1 MMEPRDTGN
10 RHVETREF
18 VDGAT
23 VPDTSRAQSFPG
35 KERKKKDQT
44 FSNQKW
50 VMVSSGKKSVTKSG
64 DHTRSRIWILL
75 SSHNETH
82 KLGSC

>member
-35 KERKKKDQT
+35 KEIKKRGQKLTNQ
-44 FSNQKW
+44 SN
-50 VMVSSGKKSVTKSG
+50 SGL
-64 DHTRSRIWILL
+64 R
-75 SSHNETH
+75 N
-82 KLGSC
+82 

>member
-35 KERKKKDQT
+35 KEIKKRGKT
-44 FSNQKW
+44 LSNQ
-50 VMVSSGKKSVTKSG
+50 SNSG
-64 DHTRSRIWILL
+64 
-75 SSHNETH
+75 
-82 KLGSC
+82 

>member
-1 MMEPRDTGN
+1 MEPRDTGN

-35 KERKKKDQT
+35 KEIKKRGQKLTNQ
-44 FSNQKW
+44 SN
-50 VMVSSGKKSVTKSG
+50 SGLRNQLERVGKRHAQMPQRYTYTGVYKEVQYAY
-64 DHTRSRIWILL
+64 
-75 SSHNETH
+75 
-82 KLGSC
+82 

>member
-35 KERKKKDQT
+35 KEIKKKDQMLW
-44 FSNQKW
+44 NQKW
-50 VMVSSGKKSVTKSG
+50 VMVLSGKKNVTKSG
-64 DHTRSRIWILL
+64 DHTQRRIY
-75 SSHNETH
+75 
-82 KLGSC
+82 